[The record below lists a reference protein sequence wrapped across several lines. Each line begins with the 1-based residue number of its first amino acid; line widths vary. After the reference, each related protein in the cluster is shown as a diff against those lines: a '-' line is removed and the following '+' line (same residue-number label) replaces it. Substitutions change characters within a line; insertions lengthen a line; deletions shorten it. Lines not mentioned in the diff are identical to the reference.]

1 MADMARMA
9 LGMTRRQV
17 RSVLGPPLDS
27 INQRQ
32 YESRYQSVRR
42 RGIGN
47 LRRRSEA
54 WIYLDV
60 PSQGQATWSTF
71 ERGRVTTVQAGQAP
85 ASH

>member
-1 MADMARMA
+1 MLITMADMARMA

-42 RGIGN
+42 
-47 LRRRSEA
+47 EA